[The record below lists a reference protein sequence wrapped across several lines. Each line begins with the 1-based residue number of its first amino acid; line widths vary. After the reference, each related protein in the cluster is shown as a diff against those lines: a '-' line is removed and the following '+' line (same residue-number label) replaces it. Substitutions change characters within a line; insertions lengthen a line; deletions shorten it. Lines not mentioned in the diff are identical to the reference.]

1 MYTAF
6 LAFAAGLLFLTANWL
21 VGLSYITS
29 VAVVVF
35 SRLTPEEDMMG
46 ARFGQEYDTY
56 RARTGALVPPQA
68 GARVAMTVLCCAAAW
83 YVLGG

>member
-1 MYTAF
+1 MKLLLY
-6 LAFAAGLLFLTANWL
+6 LFA
-21 VGLSYITS
+21 VI
-29 VAVVVF
+29 VF
-35 SRLTPEEDMMG
+35 SRITPEEDMMA

-68 GARVAMTVLCCAAAW
+68 GAPVAMTVLCCAAAW